1 MLYTSIQRLSAY
13 TSLSKRLRWMVRAV
27 RQSYDSICGKKRY
40 NSQLGKFF
48 LQIFPNWELLIIFV
62 STNIS
67 NMRLTGSEKLENLC
81 RKYSEARPAIERW
94 VDIISSAQ
102 WKNHAELKND
112 FLSADFVGNDRYVF
126 NIKGNKYRLVVVVV
140 FAFGRANIRFAGT
153 HKEYDKIKDIK
164 NI

>member
-1 MLYTSIQRLSAY
+1 MLFTSIQRLSAY
-13 TSLSKRLRWMVRAV
+13 TSLSKRLRWIVRAV

-40 NSQLGKFF
+40 NSQLGKFY

-67 NMRLTGSEKLENLC
+67 NMRLTGSEKLDNLC
-81 RKYSEARPAIERW
+81 R
-94 VDIISSAQ
+94 
-102 WKNHAELKND
+102 
-112 FLSADFVGNDRYVF
+112 
-126 NIKGNKYRLVVVVV
+126 KYRLVVVVV